1 MELTQMQRF
10 LAGFR
15 SVQSSGVAAPRFQF
29 VRVTKLLAFA
39 GILAVTPVFA
49 DDAAKPTVKAAVVK
63 APAAVA
69 QAAAPAVAPAP
80 AAPAVMPEGLEK
92 LKLTAEQQGQ
102 VKAIVQKYDQTLA
115 TVWHQFSDHYM
126 QTIKLETAMLAAIED
141 NLTDAQR
148 TEVHSQRRHTAHH
161 GRGHGKH
168 AAEKE
173 VTVTGVTLT
182 HDQETAADKVHQK
195 YREQLRIQNNDI
207 HDLHARLVSLEADKL
222 VEIEKVLTKDQ
233 LTQLRASRQAPV
245 AAAHTEATPAAPVAP
260 PAK

>member
-15 SVQSSGVAAPRFQF
+15 SVQSSGVAASRFQF
-29 VRVTKLLAFA
+29 ARVSKLLAFA
-39 GILAVTPVFA
+39 GIPAVTPVFA
-49 DDAAKPTVKAAVVK
+49 DDAAKPAVKVAVVK
-63 APAAVA
+63 APAAP
-69 QAAAPAVAPAP
+69 AAAPAAA
-80 AAPAVMPEGLEK
+80 AAPAMIPECLEK
-92 LKLTAEQQGQ
+92 LKLSAEQQGQ
-102 VKAIVQKYDQTLA
+102 VKAIVQKYDQTLG

-233 LTQLRASRQAPV
+233 LAQLRASRQAPV
-245 AAAHTEATPAAPVAP
+245 AAAHAEATPAAPVAP